1 MSGTAIKNNMVT
13 RWQTMHSTCSGW
25 GKEVVRLCESF
36 DSARRINHHFFGSK
50 ANFED
55 AHATSRATTE
65 QTTRLKFGWLRCP
78 KPSSTT
84 RLETPVSQTSP
95 VVLADLVLYLI
106 WVVDKITCWPK
117 WVVPYLWEFVLQC
130 YVYLY
135 GIGKWVVPY
144 RLWRFSHKFEHSKST
159 PYHFHLVLILSLTHF
174 IWCWYIALAL
184 RSQPWICLFW
194 IVIACRHTMQKHRK
208 NWMASFWSGILMP
221 QPPFP

>member
-1 MSGTAIKNNMVT
+1 MTWWHGGKQCTQHVRGAEKKSWGFAIFRLRQKN
-13 RWQTMHSTCSGW
+13 RPSLFRKQ
-25 GKEVVRLCESF
+25 
-36 DSARRINHHFFGSK
+36 SK

-117 WVVPYLWEFVLQC
+117 WVVPYLWEFALQC

-159 PYHFHLVLILSLTHF
+159 LLILSPTHF

-184 RSQPWICLFW
+184 RSQRWICLFW
-194 IVIACRHTMQKHRK
+194 IVIAC
-208 NWMASFWSGILMP
+208 
-221 QPPFP
+221 

>member
-1 MSGTAIKNNMVT
+1 MGLEFLRLRALLSRSTSHRKTRSNVRHCHREWHGDMVANNALNMF
-13 RWQTMHSTCSGW
+13 G
-25 GKEVVRLCESF
+25 VRKRSREALQSF
-36 DSARRINHHFFGSK
+36 DSARRIDHHFFGSK
-50 ANFED
+50 AKFEHV
-55 AHATSRATTE
+55 HATSRATTE

-117 WVVPYLWEFVLQC
+117 WVVPYLSEFVLQC
-130 YVYLY
+130 YVYQY

-194 IVIACRHTMQKHRK
+194 IVIAC
-208 NWMASFWSGILMP
+208 
-221 QPPFP
+221 